1 VRSNNQAAPCI
12 DCCPGS
18 IVGVVAT
25 GDAAKSAPEAALR
38 RTAVL
43 GQTRSRQTRREI
55 VNTAIRLWQTEDFDD
70 ITVDAI
76 VEAAGVSKGTFY
88 YHFRRKED
96 LLVDLGWA
104 TVDRV
109 GTAAEED
116 YRRNGDL
123 DRAIGVGIAGL
134 VRRVTAMPPGAA
146 ARTIQEFGFRRAG
159 PPYPVVS
166 GPRSA
171 TSGRHGFVSGLLQA
185 AQDAGDIAP
194 PVDTDE
200 VADVINHVFI
210 QSILESVTGTGAN
223 EPLQQVLARRA
234 HLVLHGTT
242 ATYLGPEAPPTTLAP
257 RRRRASRSASKTTGQ
272 P

>member
-1 VRSNNQAAPCI
+1 MS
-12 DCCPGS
+12 
-18 IVGVVAT
+18 AT
-25 GDAAKSAPEAALR
+25 GSAAKSGPEATPR

-55 VNTAIRLWQTEDFDD
+55 VNTAIRLWQNQDFDD

-109 GTAAEED
+109 GTEAEED
-116 YRRNGDL
+116 YRLHGDL
-123 DRAIGVGIAGL
+123 DRAIEVGIAGL

-146 ARTIQEFGFRRAG
+146 ARTIQEFGLRRAAAADST
-159 PPYPVVS
+159 VS
-166 GPRSA
+166 GPRSNG
-171 TSGRHGFVSGLLQA
+171 SGRHGFVSGLLHA
-185 AQDAGDIAP
+185 AQNAGDIAP
-194 PVDTDE
+194 EVDADE
-200 VADVINHVFI
+200 VAKVINHVFI
-210 QSILESVTGTGAN
+210 QSILDSVTGNGPD

-234 HLVLHGTT
+234 HLVLHGTA
-242 ATYLGPEAPPTTLAP
+242 ATY
-257 RRRRASRSASKTTGQ
+257 RS
-272 P
+272 